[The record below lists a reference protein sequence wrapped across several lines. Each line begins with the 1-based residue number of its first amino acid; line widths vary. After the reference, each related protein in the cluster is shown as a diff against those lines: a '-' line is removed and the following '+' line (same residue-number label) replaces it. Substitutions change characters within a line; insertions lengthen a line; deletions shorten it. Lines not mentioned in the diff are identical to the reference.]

1 MLTNVKISTSQRNL
15 KDGLRMMEYF
25 APVALHQDLQ
35 VSAAIKIVIV
45 GKQFALKVPWD
56 HG

>member
-1 MLTNVKISTSQRNL
+1 
-15 KDGLRMMEYF
+15 MMEYF

-56 HG
+56 HGWQNSFCFVLFYFILFLHL

>member
-1 MLTNVKISTSQRNL
+1 
-15 KDGLRMMEYF
+15 MMEYF

-45 GKQFALKVPWD
+45 GKQFALKAPWY
-56 HG
+56 HGW